1 MRETSTTKTADATGD
16 VASKLM
22 RFAKI
27 AEDFHSKRVA
37 EEASSLAERLTEGR
51 FYVACIG
58 QFKRGKSTLLNAL
71 VGDRVLPTGVVP
83 VTTVPTVLR
92 YGPER
97 KARIRFDGGNW
108 KEIRPE
114 ELTSFVS
121 EEHNP
126 ENVKRV
132 SGVEVFLPSDLLSD
146 GMCLV
151 DTPGLGSVF
160 SGNTAA
166 TQAFVPHIDA
176 AIVVVGADPPIAGEE
191 LALVEEV
198 GRQISR
204 LVVVLNKADRT
215 SEAERR
221 IAIPFTQNVIA
232 KRLGRPIGSIFEISA
247 YTAGQT
253 KGMRWDWDAL
263 VAELRKLAEESGRT
277 ILRSAGERGLRRLGE
292 ELLTVTFEER
302 EALLRPVEASERR
315 IAAIRET
322 IGEAAM
328 LEESARAQLGSGRG
342 EFGRSPG
349 RALALYRFSQRHI
362 ACEQIVVRQWRRLI
376 EDSMSA

>member
-1 MRETSTTKTADATGD
+1 M
-16 VASKLM
+16 
-22 RFAKI
+22 
-27 AEDFHSKRVA
+27 
-37 EEASSLAERLTEGR
+37 
-51 FYVACIG
+51 
-58 QFKRGKSTLLNAL
+58 
-71 VGDRVLPTGVVP
+71 
-83 VTTVPTVLR
+83 
-92 YGPER
+92 
-97 KARIRFDGGNW
+97 
-108 KEIRPE
+108 
-114 ELTSFVS
+114 S

-232 KRLGRPIGSIFEISA
+232 KRLGRPIGSIFEISYGDRA
-247 YTAGQT
+247 HLDSPSVAAGNST
-253 KGMRWDWDAL
+253 CGS
-263 VAELRKLAEESGRT
+263 VAPLPISRNCGGGDGTFCPEG
-277 ILRSAGERGLRRLGE
+277 ISATGA
-292 ELLTVTFEER
+292 F
-302 EALLRPVEASERR
+302 
-315 IAAIRET
+315 
-322 IGEAAM
+322 
-328 LEESARAQLGSGRG
+328 
-342 EFGRSPG
+342 
-349 RALALYRFSQRHI
+349 
-362 ACEQIVVRQWRRLI
+362 
-376 EDSMSA
+376 